1 MISEILTSKG
11 MTSMKLYELIKDV
24 AETSLPDM
32 EITGL
37 TSDTR
42 GEVKAGSLFVC
53 IKGKTFDGHDA
64 AAEMLSKGCAAVV
77 CQRDLGLDRQ
87 IVVEDTRAAFP
98 LLCSAWFGHPER
110 ELTLIGV
117 TGTNGKT
124 TITTVIKKV
133 LSGFGCKVGLIG
145 TCQNEIGDEVIH
157 TDRTTPEPYDL
168 YELFRK
174 MADAGCEYAVME
186 VSSQG
191 LEQKR
196 VQGCRF
202 KVGVFTNLT
211 QDHLDVHGTME
222 NYYQAK
228 KLLFDI
234 SDTAVINIDDESG
247 VRYTREISCPYR
259 TYSVGGSA
267 DLAAEDVMLNTSGV
281 KYVFS
286 DGRVRKNVS
295 FNMPGLFNV
304 SNSLA
309 VIACLE
315 VLGYPPCDT
324 IKGFDRIQ
332 GVRGRAEIVPTGRDL
347 TVICDYAHTPD
358 ALANVLSAIKEA
370 SSGKVK
376 CLFGCGGNRDR
387 TKRAPMAAA
396 AADHADFLIVTSDNP
411 RDEDPDEIINDVL
424 EGLKGKDTPYI
435 RLTDRR
441 EAIHWAIRNAEKDD
455 IIVLAG
461 KGHEDYQILAG
472 GVKIHFDER
481 EIVAEALEVEK

>member
-1 MISEILTSKG
+1 M
-11 MTSMKLYELIKDV
+11 MQVMKLYELIKGV
-24 AETSLPDM
+24 GETALPDM
-32 EITGL
+32 EITGII
-37 TSDTR
+37 SDTR
-42 GEVKAGSLFVC
+42 AEVKSGELFVC

-64 AAEMLSKGCAAVV
+64 AAAMLEKGCGAVLTE
-77 CQRDLGLDRQ
+77 RDMGLKNQ
-87 IVVEDTRAAFP
+87 IIVPDTREALP
-98 LLCSAWFGHPER
+98 LLCSAWFGHPEK
-110 ELTLIGV
+110 ELKLIGV

-133 LSGFGCKVGLIG
+133 LTEFGYKVGLIG
-145 TCQNEIGDEVIH
+145 TCQNEIGDEVYP
-157 TDRTTPEPYDL
+157 TARTTPEPYDL

-174 MADAGCEYAVME
+174 MADAKCDYVVME

-196 VQGCRF
+196 VAGCVY

-228 KLLFDI
+228 KLLFGI
-234 SDTAVINIDDESG
+234 SENAIINIDDDYG
-247 VRYTREISCPYR
+247 KRYVREVSCPVK
-259 TYSVGGSA
+259 TYSVNGKA
-267 DLAAEDVMLNTSGV
+267 DFMGEDVLLSASGV
-281 KYVFS
+281 KYVFH
-286 DGRVRKNVS
+286 DCKGRHNVS
-295 FNMPGLFNV
+295 FAMPGLFNV

-309 VIACLE
+309 VIACME
-315 VLGYPPCDT
+315 TLGFGVDKT
-324 IKGFDRIQ
+324 IRAFDKIH
-332 GVRGRAEIVPTGRDL
+332 GVRGRAEIVPTGRDF

-358 ALANVLSAIKEA
+358 ALVNVLSAIKESA
-370 SSGKVK
+370 KGRVK

-396 AADHADFLIVTSDNP
+396 AADNADFLIVTSDNP
-411 RDEDPDEIINDVL
+411 RNEDPQDIINDVL
-424 EGLKGKDTPYI
+424 EGLEGKTTPYVTI
-435 RLTDRR
+435 VDRR
-441 EAIHWAIRNAEKDD
+441 EAIHWAVKNAEKDD

-481 EIVAEALEVEK
+481 EVVAEALKEC

>member
-1 MISEILTSKG
+1 MR
-11 MTSMKLYELIKDV
+11 LYELINEV
-24 AETSLPDM
+24 AETTLPDM

-42 GEVKAGSLFVC
+42 GKVTEGSIFVC

-64 AAEMLSKGCAAVV
+64 AKQMLEKGCAAVV
-77 CQRDLGLDRQ
+77 CERDLGLERQ
-87 IVVEDTRAAFP
+87 IIVEDTRAAFP
-98 LLCSAWFGHPER
+98 MLCAAWFRHPER
-110 ELTLIGV
+110 ELELIGV

-145 TCQNEIGDEVIH
+145 TCQNEIGDEIIP
-157 TDRTTPEPYDL
+157 TARTTPEPYDL
-168 YELFRK
+168 FELFRK
-174 MADAGCEYAVME
+174 MADAGCKYTVME

-196 VQGCRF
+196 VQGCHFR
-202 KVGVFTNLT
+202 VGVFTNLT

-228 KLLFDI
+228 KMLFDI
-234 SDTAVINIDDESG
+234 CDTAIINIDDKYGE
-247 VRYTREISCPYR
+247 RYTKEIPCPFK
-259 TYSVGGSA
+259 TYSVSRSA
-267 DLAAEDVMLNTSGV
+267 DYRAEDIMLGTDGV
-281 KYVFS
+281 KYVFC
-286 DGRVRKNVS
+286 DGKVKKNVS

-309 VIACLE
+309 VIACME
-315 VLGYPPCDT
+315 ELGYTPCKT
-324 IKGFDRIQ
+324 IAGFEKIQ
-332 GVRGRAEIVPTGRDL
+332 GVRGRAEIIPTGRDF

-358 ALANVLSAIKEA
+358 ALINVLSAIKE
-370 SSGKVK
+370 SSKGKVK

-396 AADHADFLIVTSDNP
+396 AAEHADFLIVTSDNP
-411 RDEDPDEIINDVL
+411 RDEDPDDIINDVL
-424 EGLKGKDTPYI
+424 KGLEGKDTPYV
-435 RLTDRR
+435 RMTDRR
-441 EAIHWAIRNAEKDD
+441 EAIHWAIKNAEKDD

-481 EIVAEALEVEK
+481 EVVAEALKEL